1 MDITQ
6 KIISLTKRRGFI
18 FPSSEIYGGIGG
30 FYDYGPL
37 GVELKNN
44 IKHVWWR
51 AMVQARDDVYG
62 LDASIIMNPK
72 TWEASGHVS
81 NFTDPLVEC
90 KVCNKRFRFDHLK
103 DLSHNEIEKQL
114 KKDGVADIGAK
125 EIQEQIEN
133 QFKKAWRKCE
143 CGAIIKDKPRQ
154 FNLMFKTIAGPVE
167 DSASQVYLRPE
178 TAQGIFVNYK
188 NILDTQRAKLPF
200 GIAQIGKAFRNEIT
214 PGNFIFRQRE
224 FEQMELEYFVKPGTD
239 EKAFDEWVQRRI
251 DWYIQ
256 TVGLKKENL
265 RVRPHEKTELAHYAK
280 ACVDIEYKFRS
291 DGQKSKACQ
300 PPRF

>member
-103 DLSHNEIEKQL
+103 DLSHNELKTAEKR
-114 KKDGVADIGAK
+114 
-125 EIQEQIEN
+125 
-133 QFKKAWRKCE
+133 WRC
-143 CGAIIKDKPRQ
+143 
-154 FNLMFKTIAGPVE
+154 
-167 DSASQVYLRPE
+167 
-178 TAQGIFVNYK
+178 
-188 NILDTQRAKLPF
+188 
-200 GIAQIGKAFRNEIT
+200 
-214 PGNFIFRQRE
+214 
-224 FEQMELEYFVKPGTD
+224 
-239 EKAFDEWVQRRI
+239 
-251 DWYIQ
+251 
-256 TVGLKKENL
+256 
-265 RVRPHEKTELAHYAK
+265 
-280 ACVDIEYKFRS
+280 
-291 DGQKSKACQ
+291 
-300 PPRF
+300 